1 LSLPSDKLNSV
12 DGFTRDSPDSSAA
25 SFANLRRFRVS
36 GKATIVVF
44 WKQMHKNE
52 FGDAESDGANQ
63 SDGHERRARA
73 RFVARGY
80 CVFNA

>member
-1 LSLPSDKLNSV
+1 LP
-12 DGFTRDSPDSSAA
+12 
-25 SFANLRRFRVS
+25 RFRVS